1 MVSAPSDF
9 KLNKHRVCRSRAEVT
24 ECRLNVLKINLLVE
38 HKNWTFMPETIY
50 TILLTAIT
58 PSYGYYYYT
67 EKRIYVYDHSSF
79 YNHLYFV
86 TNMTIYNSSTS
97 SCTNVTFT
105 MVSLINEL
113 INFIDPYIFEGW
125 G

>member
-38 HKNWTFMPETIY
+38 HKNWTFMPKPIY
-50 TILLTAIT
+50 TILLTTIT
-58 PSYGYYYYT
+58 PSYGYYYYV
-67 EKRIYVYDHSSF
+67 EKRIYDHSSF

-86 TNMTIYNSSTS
+86 TYLTIYNSSTS
-97 SCTNVTFT
+97 SCTKVTFT
-105 MVSLINEL
+105 RVGLINEL
-113 INFIDPYIFEGW
+113 INFIDPYIG
-125 G
+125 GGMKI